1 MSALLHVVD
10 DDPDHLASLCDLLG
24 AAGHEAIPFA
34 SAAPAIEAA
43 RDAPPALI
51 LSDLR
56 MPGLDGIELI
66 RALKDQGVDLPVILL
81 TGHGDVE
88 HAVRA
93 MRAGAED
100 FLEKPYDAEHLLSV
114 VERTLKTGRL
124 KAEVAR
130 LQRRLEPED
139 DLIGESRA
147 IDEVRRRLTDLSAVD
162 IDVVL
167 VGETGTGKELAAR
180 ILHRRGPRRTGR
192 FVAVNCASLP
202 ETRADEALFGPS
214 PGVDGVANGVSGGGV
229 SGGFVGEARG
239 GTLYLDHIETLSA
252 ALQPKL
258 LRVLEARREHPEGGF
273 RVVASSS
280 RPLLEA
286 IREGTF
292 REDLYYRI
300 AGYVLPLPPLREMA
314 TDIPA
319 LFSHFL
325 SAAAARFGR
334 EAPEPDFRARRALQA
349 HHWPGN
355 ARELRLAAERYILG
369 LAGQEGGMG
378 AARAGGEQTLKDLVT
393 DFESREIARVLD
405 RCGGN
410 TDRAARILG
419 LPRRTLNDK
428 IARSPL
434 LRNGRK

>member
-1 MSALLHVVD
+1 MSARLHVVD

-24 AAGHEAIPFA
+24 AAGHEAVPFTG
-34 SAAPAIEAA
+34 AAPAIEAA
-43 RDAPPALI
+43 LEAPPALI

-56 MPGLDGIELI
+56 MPGLDGIGLI
-66 RALKDQGVDLPVILL
+66 GALKEQGVDLPVILL

-130 LQRRLEPED
+130 LQRRLEPEE

-147 IDEVRRRLTDLSAVD
+147 MDEVRRRLSELAAVD

-202 ETRADEALFGPS
+202 ETGADEALFGPP
-214 PGVDGVANGVSGGGV
+214 PGA
-229 SGGFVGEARG
+229 GGFVGEARG
-239 GTLYLDHIETLSA
+239 GTLYLDHIETLSP

-258 LRVLEARREHPEGGF
+258 LRVLESRRDDAEGGF

-280 RPLLEA
+280 RPLVEA
-286 IREGTF
+286 IREGAF

-300 AGYVLPLPPLREMA
+300 AGYVLPLPPLREIA

-319 LFSHFL
+319 LFAHFL

-355 ARELRLAAERYILG
+355 AHELRLAADRYILG
-369 LAGQEGGMG
+369 LAGQEAGTG
-378 AARAGGEQTLKDLVT
+378 AARAGGEQTLRDLVA